1 MDLQPLL
8 AFIPLAFTALFPVVN
23 PIGTAILFQ
32 NLTENAPGKTRR
44 FIARKIAANSL
55 VLMLLTLV
63 IGVYI
68 LKVFGISIPVVQV
81 CGGMVL
87 FYMGWKSL
95 NSDEDNNEASRKEF
109 VREDMGSA
117 LGNKAFYPF
126 TFPLTVGPGTIA
138 TTLTLSAEAAK
149 DKNELWAEA
158 YIGAGIAMLLIALII
173 ALTYGYSDRLVERL
187 SPNLRKVI
195 MRLLN
200 FILLCIGGQITI
212 NGIRSVLMTF

>member
-1 MDLQPLL
+1 MDLQPLI

-32 NLTENAPGKTRR
+32 NLTESAPGKTRQG
-44 FIARKIAANSL
+44 IARKIAANSL
-55 VLMLLTLV
+55 ILMLLTLI
-63 IGVYI
+63 IGMYV
-68 LKVFGISIPVVQV
+68 LKIFGISIPVVQI
-81 CGGMVL
+81 CGGLVL

-95 NSDEDNNEASRKEF
+95 NSDEDNNEASKKEF
-109 VREDMGSA
+109 IREDMGKVLS
-117 LGNKAFYPF
+117 NRAFYPF
-126 TFPLTVGPGTIA
+126 TFPLTIGPGTIA
-138 TTLTLSAEAAK
+138 TTLTLSAEASK
-149 DKNELWAEA
+149 DKNELMLEA

-173 ALTYGYSDRLVERL
+173 LLTYGYSDRLVEKL

-200 FILLCIGGQITI
+200 FILLCIGGQITL